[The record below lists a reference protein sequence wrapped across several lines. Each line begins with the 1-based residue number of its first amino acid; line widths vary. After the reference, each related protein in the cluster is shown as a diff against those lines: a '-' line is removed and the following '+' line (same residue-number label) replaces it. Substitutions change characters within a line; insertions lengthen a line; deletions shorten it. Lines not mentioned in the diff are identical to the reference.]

1 MSWIHDSEEAIKIS
15 LLTEVWK
22 KLIPALMDDLVGF
35 KMSVEDTIAFV
46 VERATELELEME
58 TEDMTEL
65 LQSKDKALT
74 YVKLLLMDE
83 QNFFFQM

>member
-1 MSWIHDSEEAIKIS
+1 
-15 LLTEVWK
+15 
-22 KLIPALMDDLVGF
+22 MDDLVGF

-58 TEDMTEL
+58 TEDMTEV

-74 YVKLLLMDE
+74 YVKMLLMDE
-83 QNFFFQM
+83 QIFFFF

>member
-1 MSWIHDSEEAIKIS
+1 M
-15 LLTEVWK
+15 
-22 KLIPALMDDLVGF
+22 GF

-83 QNFFFQM
+83 QNFFFRCNLFLVKML

>member
-1 MSWIHDSEEAIKIS
+1 
-15 LLTEVWK
+15 
-22 KLIPALMDDLVGF
+22 MDDLVGF
-35 KMSVEDTIAFV
+35 KMSVEDTIALV
-46 VERATELELEME
+46 VERTTELELEME

-83 QNFFFQM
+83 QIFFFRCNLFLVKML

>member
-1 MSWIHDSEEAIKIS
+1 
-15 LLTEVWK
+15 
-22 KLIPALMDDLVGF
+22 MDDLVGF

>member
-1 MSWIHDSEEAIKIS
+1 M
-15 LLTEVWK
+15 
-22 KLIPALMDDLVGF
+22 GF

-83 QNFFFQM
+83 QIFFFRCNLFLVKML

>member
-1 MSWIHDSEEAIKIS
+1 
-15 LLTEVWK
+15 
-22 KLIPALMDDLVGF
+22 MDDLVGF

-83 QNFFFQM
+83 QNFFFSDVIYSW

>member
-1 MSWIHDSEEAIKIS
+1 
-15 LLTEVWK
+15 
-22 KLIPALMDDLVGF
+22 MDDLVGF

-83 QNFFFQM
+83 QFFFFRCNLFLVKML

>member
-1 MSWIHDSEEAIKIS
+1 
-15 LLTEVWK
+15 
-22 KLIPALMDDLVGF
+22 MDDLVGF

-83 QNFFFQM
+83 QNFFFRCNLFLVKML

>member
-1 MSWIHDSEEAIKIS
+1 M
-15 LLTEVWK
+15 
-22 KLIPALMDDLVGF
+22 GF
-35 KMSVEDTIAFV
+35 KMSVEDTIALV
-46 VERATELELEME
+46 VERTTELELEME

-83 QNFFFQM
+83 QFFFFRCNLFLVKML

>member
-1 MSWIHDSEEAIKIS
+1 
-15 LLTEVWK
+15 
-22 KLIPALMDDLVGF
+22 MDDLLGF
-35 KMSVEDTIAFV
+35 KTSVQDTIAFV
-46 VERATELELEME
+46 VDRATELELEME

-83 QNFFFQM
+83 QKIFFQM

>member
-1 MSWIHDSEEAIKIS
+1 
-15 LLTEVWK
+15 
-22 KLIPALMDDLVGF
+22 MDDLVGF

-83 QNFFFQM
+83 QKIFFQM

>member
-1 MSWIHDSEEAIKIS
+1 
-15 LLTEVWK
+15 
-22 KLIPALMDDLVGF
+22 MDDLVGF

-65 LQSKDKALT
+65 LQSKDKA
-74 YVKLLLMDE
+74 
-83 QNFFFQM
+83 

>member
-1 MSWIHDSEEAIKIS
+1 M
-15 LLTEVWK
+15 
-22 KLIPALMDDLVGF
+22 GF